1 MFTPWE
7 AAHTSN
13 CQPENFESMYLGE
26 HMISVSICVF
36 AVFAI
41 IIPAFFAIM
50 QAYVYI
56 HSCNLTYM
64 SEAIS
69 TDRSKYPYLAL
80 SICQSATHIC
90 GERTMVAYSKDVY
103 EALVAAAL

>member
-1 MFTPWE
+1 
-7 AAHTSN
+7 
-13 CQPENFESMYLGE
+13 
-26 HMISVSICVF
+26 MISMSICVF

-64 SEAIS
+64 YMQIDSSAEAIS
-69 TDRSKYPYLAL
+69 TDRSKFPYLAL